1 MTTNESSAPQ
11 DPEDI
16 LVDSIFNLSSV
27 IMSSSELMLVVNV
40 EGEMLEMEVDTGST
54 VAMISTADHKR
65 VLQHIPLN
73 PTSRCFHVYAGAK
86 LEPVGEIW
94 TNVTFSNRTE
104 RLPLVVVN
112 AERYAPP
119 LLGRNWLDVLIP
131 NQREMFTT
139 SSESQFAVAETTI
152 DDLKAKYADVFA
164 PGLGTVKGVKATL
177 HLKDD
182 TRPIFC
188 KARPVPFALHEAVD
202 AELDRMQAENI
213 ITPVDTSEWATPL
226 VCVPKTD
233 GSVRLCGDY
242 KITVNRCIHTD
253 QHPIPTPDEVLAKI
267 AGGQKFTKIDL

>member
-1 MTTNESSAPQ
+1 M
-11 DPEDI
+11 
-16 LVDSIFNLSSV
+16 
-27 IMSSSELMLVVNV
+27 
-40 EGEMLEMEVDTGST
+40 
-54 VAMISTADHKR
+54 
-65 VLQHIPLN
+65 
-73 PTSRCFHVYAGAK
+73 
-86 LEPVGEIW
+86 
-94 TNVTFSNRTE
+94 
-104 RLPLVVVN
+104 VN

-131 NQREMFTT
+131 NWREMFTT

-152 DDLKAKYADVFA
+152 DDLKAKYANLFA

-188 KARPVPFALHEAVD
+188 KARSVPFALREAVD
-202 AELDRMQAENI
+202 AELDRMQAENF
-213 ITPVDTSEWATPL
+213 ITPVDTSKWATPL

-267 AGGQKFTKIDL
+267 AGGQKFTKIDLKCAYQQMQLDDKSQELVTINTSRGLYRYTRLPFGTSSSPAIWQRFIDQVLQGLDGVCAIQDDVLVTGVNDGDHLRNLENVLQRFEKFGL